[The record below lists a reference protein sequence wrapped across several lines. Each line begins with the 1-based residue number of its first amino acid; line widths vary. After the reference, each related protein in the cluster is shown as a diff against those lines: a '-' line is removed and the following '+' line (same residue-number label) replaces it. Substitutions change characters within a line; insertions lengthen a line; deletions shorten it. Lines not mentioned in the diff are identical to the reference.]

1 MTFSATKTLML
12 LNFKNKTMRNKGQ
25 IHVLDGY
32 KSGQKL
38 SYNSYK
44 SQSEAMQITNF
55 NLVIVLLYYCWWLQS
70 H

>member
-1 MTFSATKTLML
+1 M
-12 LNFKNKTMRNKGQ
+12 MRNKGQ